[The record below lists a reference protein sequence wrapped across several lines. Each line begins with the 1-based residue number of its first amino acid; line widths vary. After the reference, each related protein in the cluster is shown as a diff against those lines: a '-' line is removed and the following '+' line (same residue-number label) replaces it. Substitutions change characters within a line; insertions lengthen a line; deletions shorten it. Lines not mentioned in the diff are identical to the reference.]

1 MHTPT
6 PGPRPG
12 RQRMTA
18 AWRRSAQGRPG
29 GAGAGRLR
37 EHLRLG
43 RKGLAIGV
51 DIGGTKVAAGVVD
64 AEGRILS
71 QARRSTPGNDPRA
84 VEQVIVELVEELG
97 RDHRIRS
104 VGIGAAGWMDLD
116 GATVLFSPHLAW
128 RNEPLRNNLQRMLRR
143 PVLLTNDADAAG
155 WAEWRF
161 GAGRGESR
169 LVCITL
175 GTGIG
180 GAMVMDGRL
189 ERGRFGVAGEFGHQI
204 LVPGGHRCE
213 CGNRGCWE
221 QYASGN
227 ALGREARELADGNS
241 PVAQE
246 LLRVVDGRPERITGA
261 IVTELAKAGD
271 PTSRELLED
280 VGEWLGL
287 GLANLAA
294 ALDPGTL
301 VIGGGLCDAGD
312 LLLAPARKAFARNLT
327 GRGFRPA
334 AAIELAALG
343 PNAGLIGAADLSR
356 VSSRMRG

>member
-1 MHTPT
+1 V
-6 PGPRPG
+6 R
-12 RQRMTA
+12 A
-18 AWRRSAQGRPG
+18 D
-29 GAGAGRLR
+29 RLR
-37 EHLRLG
+37 PHLRLG

-64 AEGRILS
+64 AEGRILR
-71 QARRSTPGNDPRA
+71 QARRSTPGHDPRA
-84 VEQVIVELVEELG
+84 VERVIVELVEELARG
-97 RDHRIRS
+97 HRIRS

-116 GATVLFSPHLAW
+116 GGTVLFSPHLAW
-128 RNEPLRNNLQRMLRR
+128 RNEPLRDNLQRLLRR
-143 PVLLTNDADAAG
+143 PVLLANDADAAG

-189 ERGRFGVAGEFGHQI
+189 ERGRFGVAGEFGHQVI
-204 LVPGGHRCE
+204 VPGGYRCE

-227 ALGREARELADGNS
+227 ALGREARELADINS
-241 PVAQE
+241 PVAE
-246 LLRVVDGRPERITGA
+246 AMLKAVDGRPDQLSGA
-261 IVTELAKAGD
+261 IITALAKAGD
-271 PTSRELLED
+271 PASCALLED
-280 VGEWLGL
+280 VGDWLGL

-294 ALDPGTL
+294 SLDPGTF
-301 VIGGGLCDAGD
+301 VIGGGLCEAGE
-312 LLLAPARKAFARNLT
+312 LLAAPARKAFARNLT

-334 AAIELAALG
+334 ARIELAALG
-343 PNAGLIGAADLSR
+343 PAAGLIGAADLSR
-356 VSSRMRG
+356 VSSRMHG